1 MQRERQVFSPLILL
15 LIPLLATVLLNSC
28 AGLRPKQ
35 PPLEKTP
42 EESPEAVVPT
52 PAPPVEME
60 PYESIS
66 ASMAAGD
73 PEAAVRKFEDAYSEN
88 PESTETRLLYSSLLI
103 TTGQADKAEETLRE
117 LLALEPDN
125 TDALYNLALVKGM
138 QKDREAQ
145 QNLLDRVIALD
156 PGYSQAHATLGEMLL
171 EDRKLDQARREFEQ
185 SIAGDPDNFVA
196 RTGYG
201 HVLMRQEEYEKAE
214 EQLTEAVRL
223 QPDYPFAYVDRSKA
237 RAGTGDVN
245 GALEDLTTSIEL
257 DPTHY
262 WNYIDRGRLYLHVGD
277 REAAFAD
284 FNLAVNL
291 QPDYFLAYVYRAG
304 ILEDRE
310 EITRAIENYRR
321 VVSLRKDYYPA
332 YEPLALL
339 EYRTEDYLP
348 AAAHFSRH
356 FEQYPDDHGHALMAG
371 ISWLFA
377 GETERGINY
386 LKKHLDTMPKET
398 YLYDAARVFI
408 EKNYESYLLTKISQ
422 ESKVTLKIRALFYLA
437 TYYKL
442 HGETSLANKFFLE
455 VKDANIYGLYETR
468 LAEAELADM
477 LDE

>member
-1 MQRERQVFSPLILL
+1 MQRERRVFSPFKFL
-15 LIPLLATVLLNSC
+15 LIPLIATLLLSGC

-35 PPLEKTP
+35 PSLEKPP
-42 EESPEAVVPT
+42 EESPESVVPS
-52 PAPPVEME
+52 PAPPVEIE

-73 PEAAVRKFEDAYSEN
+73 PEAAVQKFEEAYTEN
-88 PESTETRLLYSSLLI
+88 PDSTETRLLYSSLLI
-103 TTGQADKAEETLRE
+103 TTGQAAKAEETLRE
-117 LLALEPDN
+117 LLAIEPDN

-138 QKDREAQ
+138 QNDRESQ
-145 QNLLDRVIALD
+145 RKLLNRVIDLD
-156 PGYSQAHATLGEMLL
+156 PDHSQAHATLGEMLL

-245 GALEDLTTSIEL
+245 GALEDLTTSIKL
-257 DPTHY
+257 DPNHY
-262 WNYIDRGRLYLHVGD
+262 WNYIDRGRFYLHIGNRD
-277 REAAFAD
+277 AAFAD
-284 FNLAVNL
+284 FNHAVNL

-304 ILEDRE
+304 ILEDQG
-310 EITRAIENYRR
+310 EINHAIEDYRR

-339 EYRTEDYLP
+339 EYQTEDYLH
-348 AAAHFSRH
+348 AATHFSRH
-356 FEQYPDDHGHALMAG
+356 FEQYPEDHGHALMAG

-377 GETERGINY
+377 GKTEQGINY
-386 LKKHLDTMPKET
+386 LKKHLDTMPRET
-398 YLYDAARVFI
+398 YLYDATRVFI
-408 EKNYESYLLTKISQ
+408 EKNYESRLLTKISQ

-442 HGETSLANKFFLE
+442 QGETSLANKFFLE